1 MTTQPSPLKRLAPY
15 LVILLMI
22 ASLTLHL
29 THLDALGYANT
40 YYTAAVKSML
50 QSWHNFFFVAAE
62 PGGSVTV
69 DKPPLG
75 LWIEAAFAFVLGVSG
90 FSVSL
95 PNILAGVFSIPVL
108 YTMVKKYAEDLAGLI
123 AALVMTVTPI
133 FVATNR
139 NNTMDGL
146 LVFFLLLAA
155 WAFVRATETGRGQ
168 AQLRW
173 VMVGA
178 FIVGLGFNIKM
189 LQAFLPLPA
198 FYALYFFGSKEGWM
212 RKVVNL
218 GLATILLAGVSL
230 SWAVA
235 VDLTPADQRP
245 FIGSSGDNTVMGLI
259 TGHNGGSRLFGG
271 GGNPNGGAPAN
282 GNLPPT
288 GQGTAPGQNP
298 SGLVPFNGPQQGN
311 LPGNLPSN
319 PPRQAI
325 DACTGQT
332 AEGYFRLGA
341 ACSFDLPNQTITGTC
356 IHPPN
361 QNQLVC
367 APAGQAG
374 QVEQPG
380 GFVGPDGTGPGVQ
393 NGAGGTPFSQETG
406 APGVFRFFT
415 APLSKQ
421 MSWLLPFALIS
432 LVGMGFAGRVRFPLG
447 EGAHKG
453 LVLWGGWLVTCLVF
467 FSAISG
473 IFHAYYAIMLA
484 PALGAVVG
492 MGFAHLWEQK
502 HAWAGGVLGIA
513 VLLTLGFQAFAL
525 TQYGAGNGT
534 MIFSAILF
542 VLGLLL
548 LISEKTRGWAYASL
562 LTAML
567 VIPAYWTTR
576 TVVANPN
583 NGLPT
588 AYEGRISEQTPD
600 PRARPGTVPENGV
613 DAALL
618 AYLEA
623 NTADVTYL
631 VAVPSSPTGAPMVIV
646 TGRPVLYMGGFG
658 GQDEVVTADALQEM
672 VTKGELRFVWYG
684 GGQGNK
690 ADIAEWLDSTCSV
703 VPGFSRAGM
712 PSPNGLGNQTMTLYE
727 CAP

>member
-1 MTTQPSPLKRLAPY
+1 MTPQPSPLKRLAPA
-15 LVILLMI
+15 LVVLLML
-22 ASLTLHL
+22 ASLALHL
-29 THLDALGYANT
+29 THLDALGDANA

-95 PNILAGVFSIPVL
+95 PNILAGVFSIPLL
-108 YTMVKKYAEDLAGLI
+108 YAMVKKHMGELAGLI
-123 AALVMTVTPI
+123 AGLVMTVTPI

-155 WAFVRATETGRGQ
+155 WAFVRATETGRG
-168 AQLRW
+168 RW
-173 VMVGA
+173 VMLGA
-178 FIVGLGFNIKM
+178 LIVGLGFNIKM

-212 RKVVNL
+212 RKIVNL
-218 GLATILLAGVSL
+218 GLATVLLAVVSL

-245 FIGSSGDNTVMGLI
+245 YIGSSGDNTVMGLI

-282 GNLPPT
+282 GTNPNGNLPPT
-288 GQGTAPGQNP
+288 GLDNPPDNVPGNMP
-298 SGLVPFNGPQQGN
+298 AQGN
-311 LPGNLPSN
+311 LPGN
-319 PPRQAI
+319 PPRQAV

-332 AEGYFRLGA
+332 LGA

-356 IHPPN
+356 ITPP
-361 QNQLVC
+361 QLDQLVC
-367 APAGQAG
+367 APEGRNTQPPGALNGAAGQDGTAPG
-374 QVEQPG
+374 PQNGPG
-380 GFVGPDGTGPGVQ
+380 GRI
-393 NGAGGTPFSQETG
+393 SQETG

-421 MSWLLPFALIS
+421 MSWMLPFALVS
-432 LVGMGFAGRVRFPLG
+432 LLGLAFAGRVRLPLDL
-447 EGAHKG
+447 GAHKA
-453 LVLWGGWLVTCLVF
+453 LVLWGGWLGTCLVF

-492 MGFAHLWEQK
+492 IGFAHLWAQK
-502 HAWAGGVLGIA
+502 QAWASILLGIGA
-513 VLLTLGFQAFAL
+513 LLTLAFQAFAL

-534 MIFSAILF
+534 MIVSAALF
-542 VLGLLL
+542 VLGLILL
-548 LISEKTRGWAYASL
+548 APAKTRVWAYASL
-562 LTAML
+562 FAAML
-567 VIPAYWTTR
+567 VIPTYWTTL
-576 TVVANPN
+576 TVINNPN
-583 NGLPT
+583 GSLPT
-588 AYEGRISEQTPD
+588 AFEGGAGTDQTPD
-600 PRARPGTVPENGV
+600 PRTRPANVPSNGG
-613 DAALL
+613 ANSELL
-618 AYLEA
+618 TYLEA
-623 NTADVTYL
+623 NTVDVEYL
-631 VAVPSSPTGAPMVIV
+631 AAVPSAQTGAPMVIA

-658 GQDEVVTADALQEM
+658 GQDQVVTADDLAAM
-672 VTKGELRFVWYG
+672 VANGELRFVLYG
-684 GGQGNK
+684 GDRGNQE
-690 ADIAEWLDSTCSV
+690 DIQNWLDGACSAV
-703 VPGFSRAGM
+703 EGITATGQQN
-712 PSPNGLGNQTMTLYE
+712 PNGPGNQGLMLYD